1 MIGQVCAQFLWEFS
15 ARVLV
20 DFTPGA
26 GQMMKA
32 ALMLSVKVF
41 GICHNAAHVQV
52 LRNIL
57 RSYIMSDIKG
67 NQPSKFAPA
76 DKDELLKAAKPA
88 RLTWYETQKK
98 RGAEDA
104 ETPASKRAALASSA
118 ESMLAAL
125 DGSSPAKPKAGES
138 TPKGKPTP
146 KPAASPRPKAESSG
160 AASTPPPSGKAATP
174 TPGAEASSPAPA
186 PKSAPVT
193 APTED
198 LAALLQQ
205 WGVSRITD
213 LEPSRVGSPTLSHC
227 VPALSHRASDH
238 RP

>member
-88 RLTWYETQKK
+88 RLTLYETQKK

-125 DGSSPAKPKAGES
+125 DGASPAKPKAKAGES

-205 WGVSRITD
+205 WG
-213 LEPSRVGSPTLSHC
+213 
-227 VPALSHRASDH
+227 
-238 RP
+238 